1 MDLIPESFN
10 VADSDPESKN
20 MVELSPIRLLIKNI
34 FKVFQD
40 EREKHGSILIG
51 LKKTVD
57 ESQSVL
63 TIAQNELTI
72 YTSAAQKEKIRLE
85 QLKNSISSTKD
96 QLKDKGA
103 RLEELK
109 TEVPAKE
116 KELLTSQRE
125 AQKVRKIFISW
136 LVGWSIGD

>member
-1 MDLIPESFN
+1 M
-10 VADSDPESKN
+10 
-20 MVELSPIRLLIKNI
+20 
-34 FKVFQD
+34 FQD
-40 EREKHGSILIG
+40 EREKHGSKLIG

-116 KELLTSQRE
+116 KEFLTSQRE
-125 AQKVRKIFISW
+125 AQKVRNILIS
-136 LVGWSIGD
+136 